1 MGNINE
7 IEVVPKSITIG
18 CKLIQ
23 VSVIIMAIKY
33 AVISINLGKS
43 FKELL
48 MAMSISVA
56 SLVFVAIIAIYIS
69 KRKYIARIVFVIY
82 FIISSIILLGGGFSG
97 FRFNFVQTLD
107 VLQYLNQLIALI
119 YLFREESSIWLKPAI
134 KDAA

>member
-1 MGNINE
+1 MENINE

-69 KRKYIARIVFVIY
+69 KRKYILSYYGKGRKQYHSRIRRRIY
-82 FIISSIILLGGGFSG
+82 CRSG
-97 FRFNFVQTLD
+97 FCL
-107 VLQYLNQLIALI
+107 
-119 YLFREESSIWLKPAI
+119 
-134 KDAA
+134 